1 MKDLDITKNVSCILD
16 VGACVIKL
24 PPGGGLAT
32 L

>member
-16 VGACVIKL
+16 VCVIKL
-24 PPGGGLAT
+24 PPGGGLTT